1 METDAK
7 VLKFHATWCQ
17 PCKALSKTIE
27 EAGDLG
33 IEIESIDVDQ
43 EPELARKYNIRSVPT
58 MVVVDEEGE
67 VLRYQTGSMSL
78 HQLESFI
85 NNV

>member
-1 METDAK
+1 MEK
-7 VLKFHATWCQ
+7 VLKFHAVWCQ

-43 EPELARKYNIRSVPT
+43 EPELARRYNVRSVPT
-58 MVVVDEEGE
+58 MVIVDAEGE
-67 VLRYQTGSMSL
+67 VLRYQTGSMSSA
-78 HQLESFI
+78 QLRSFVD
-85 NNV
+85 NV

>member
-1 METDAK
+1 MGTDAK
-7 VLKFHATWCQ
+7 VLKFYATWCR

-43 EPELARKYNIRSVPT
+43 EPELARRYNIRSVPT

-67 VLRYQTGSMSL
+67 VLRYQTGAMSL
-78 HQLESFI
+78 AQLRNFI

>member
-1 METDAK
+1 MK
-7 VLKFHATWCQ
+7 ILKFHATWCQ

-43 EPELARKYNIRSVPT
+43 ESELAQRYNVRSVPT
-58 MVVVDEEGE
+58 MVLLDDEGQA
-67 VLRYQTGSMSL
+67 LRYQSGSINTT
-78 HQLESFI
+78 QLKQFV
-85 NNV
+85 NAV

>member
-1 METDAK
+1 MEK
-7 VLKFHATWCQ
+7 VLKFYATWCQ

-43 EPELARKYNIRSVPT
+43 EPELARRYNVRSVPT
-58 MVVVDEEGE
+58 MIVLDEEGHA
-67 VLRYQTGSMSL
+67 LRYQTGSMNL
-78 HQLESFI
+78 KQLKSFVD
-85 NNV
+85 NS

>member
-1 METDAK
+1 MEK

-43 EPELARKYNIRSVPT
+43 EPELARRYNVRSVPT
-58 MVVVDEEGE
+58 MVIVDAEGE
-67 VLRYQTGSMSL
+67 VLRYQTGSMSSA
-78 HQLESFI
+78 QLRSFVE
-85 NNV
+85 NV

>member
-1 METDAK
+1 MGTDAK
-7 VLKFHATWCQ
+7 VLKFYATWCA
-17 PCKALSKTIE
+17 PCKALSKTID

-43 EPELARKYNIRSVPT
+43 EPELARRYNIRSVPT

-67 VLRYQTGSMSL
+67 VLRHQTGAISL
-78 HQLESFI
+78 AQLRNFI

>member
-1 METDAK
+1 MEK
-7 VLKFHATWCQ
+7 VLKFHAVWCQ

-43 EPELARKYNIRSVPT
+43 EPELARKYNVRSVPT
-58 MVVVDEEGE
+58 MVIVDEEGE
-67 VLRYQTGSMSL
+67 VLRYQTGSMSQA
-78 HQLESFI
+78 QLKHFVDNI
-85 NNV
+85 

>member
-1 METDAK
+1 MEK

-43 EPELARKYNIRSVPT
+43 EPELARKYNVRSVPT
-58 MVVVDEEGE
+58 MVIVDEDGE
-67 VLRYQTGSMSL
+67 VLRYQTGSMSSA
-78 HQLESFI
+78 QLKSFVDNI
-85 NNV
+85 